1 MKINMNYIL
10 RIIKHSIWERAFAKL
25 NDRINPEENSFGY
38 IMVVI
43 CMTFVCIYFSISTL
57 VKYLFATDKY
67 FEELIINSG
76 GWIKKDTI
84 K

>member
-1 MKINMNYIL
+1 MKININYIL
-10 RIIKHSIWERAFAKL
+10 RIIKHSIWERSFAKL
-25 NDRINPEENSFGY
+25 NDRINPKENPFGY
-38 IMVVI
+38 LIAWV
-43 CMTFVCIYFSISTL
+43 CMIFLCIFFSIPTL

-76 GWIKKDTI
+76 DCVKKDTI